1 MAYVM
6 TFDSLLVD
14 MRRYLERGFTE
25 ASDPIVY
32 EQLPR
37 LVTLAE
43 RRIANDF
50 KLQGFLRA
58 VNTVTTA
65 IAAYRKPDRWR
76 NTVSMR
82 VDGQPLFARSYE
94 YLRGYWPDE
103 TVTGTPEFYAD
114 YDYQHWLFAPTPTA
128 GLSLE
133 IIYNEMPALLDET
146 NQTNWLTEYAPN
158 LLLYG
163 ALLEATPFIKNDERI
178 GVWQAAFDRAGQ
190 SLSGQDM
197 TKVVDRAAVR
207 TSA

>member
-1 MAYVM
+1 M

-58 VNTVTTA
+58 VNTVTSA
-65 IAAYRKPDRWR
+65 IPAYRKPDRWR

-82 VDGQPLFARSYE
+82 VNGQPLFARSYD
-94 YLRGYWPDE
+94 YLRGY
-103 TVTGTPEFYAD
+103 TGCSRLPRQPGWRLRSSTTKCLRCWTRPIRPIGLPSTHQICCCTGLCLKLHRSSRTMNGLAFGRP
-114 YDYQHWLFAPTPTA
+114 HSTA
-128 GLSLE
+128 LAS
-133 IIYNEMPALLDET
+133 PS
-146 NQTNWLTEYAPN
+146 
-158 LLLYG
+158 
-163 ALLEATPFIKNDERI
+163 
-178 GVWQAAFDRAGQ
+178 AAK
-190 SLSGQDM
+190 
-197 TKVVDRAAVR
+197 T
-207 TSA
+207 